1 MRTGLAPLLLAL
13 AVTGC
18 MVGPDYRK
26 PPAIVPAA
34 YKEAPAAPKGWKQA
48 SPEDAI
54 PKGHWWTIYHDPD
67 LSRLEPL
74 VAVSNQTIAADYAA
88 YEEAR
93 EIVAETRAQLFPAI
107 GLTGSATRSGS
118 GGSSFGSGPRTSG
131 TFEGSA
137 SWAPDIWGTIR
148 REVEGNIAAAQVSE
162 ADLANA
168 TLSAQAALGQDYIA
182 LRAADSMITLLQQ
195 TVTAYQ
201 QSLQITENK
210 FNAGVAAPSDVL
222 TARAQLEGA
231 QAQLINEGAVRAQ
244 YEHAIAVLIG
254 QPPAGLTIAPG
265 GLITVVPEIPA
276 GLPSG
281 LLERRPDIAS
291 AERTMAEEN
300 ARIGVQIAAFYPSIS
315 LSALGGYSADPITNL
330 FSVSNALWSL
340 GVDASETLF
349 AGGARTAAVR
359 AAQFTYQQSVANYR
373 QTVLTAFQEVE
384 TDLSN
389 LRILAQQAV
398 VEQAAV
404 NDAARAVQIALNEY
418 AAGTQDYTTVVT
430 AQSTLLSDQES
441 ALIVQQDRLQDSI
454 LLVQD
459 LGGGWRAPPDFSAE
473 AFSKG

>member
-1 MRTGLAPLLLAL
+1 MKQAMRTGLAPLVLVLAL
-13 AVTGC
+13 SGC
-18 MVGPDYRK
+18 MVGPDYHR
-26 PPAIVPAA
+26 PAAIVPAA

-48 SPEDAI
+48 NPGDAI
-54 PKGHWWTIYHDPD
+54 PKGRWWTIFHDPD
-67 LSRLEPL
+67 LNRLEPL

-93 EIVAETRAQLFPAI
+93 EIVAETRGQLFPTI

-118 GGSSFGSGPRTSG
+118 GGSSLGSGPRTSG
-131 TFEGSA
+131 SFEGSA
-137 SWAPDIWGTIR
+137 SWVPDIWGTIR
-148 REVEGNIAAAQVSE
+148 RTVEGNIAAAQVSE

-168 TLSAQAALGQDYIA
+168 TLSAQAALGQDYAA
-182 LRAADSMITLLQQ
+182 LRGADQMITLLQQ
-195 TVTAYQ
+195 TVTAYG

-231 QAQLINEGAVRAQ
+231 QAQLINEGAIRAQ
-244 YEHAIAVLIG
+244 YEHAIALLIG
-254 QPPAGLTIAPG
+254 RPPAALSIPPG
-265 GLITVVPEIPA
+265 GLTTLVPEIPA

-281 LLERRPDIAS
+281 LLERRPDIAA

-300 ARIGVQIAAFYPSIS
+300 ALIGVQIAAFYPSIN
-315 LSALGGYSADPITNL
+315 LSALGGYSADPITGL
-330 FSVSNALWSL
+330 FSVGNALWSL
-340 GVDASETLF
+340 GVNASETLF

-359 AAQFTYQQSVANYR
+359 AAWFTYQQSVANYR
-373 QTVLTAFQEVE
+373 ETVLTAFQEVE

-404 NDAARAVQIALNEY
+404 NDAARALQIALNEY

-430 AQSTLLSDQES
+430 AQSTLLGDQES
-441 ALIVQQDRLQDSI
+441 ALTVQQNRLQDSM
-454 LLVQD
+454 LLIQD
-459 LGGGWRAPPDFSAE
+459 LGGGWQASDGFP
-473 AFSKG
+473 GG